1 MNENQGTYV
10 NLENASFWE
19 CFQKTSDIV
28 MWLQAFFSL
37 VHFLENSSFKEDL
50 NDQKMQAYSMLFQV
64 SRTSEG
70 CNSGR
75 MIHTQEKGLS
85 AGK

>member
-50 NDQKMQAYSMLFQV
+50 ND
-64 SRTSEG
+64 
-70 CNSGR
+70 
-75 MIHTQEKGLS
+75 
-85 AGK
+85 